1 MSSGEN
7 IEIGIGADSSGLI
20 EALEKVAANLK
31 SLEKVLAGVS
41 GSFES
46 AGKAAEDAMGDAE
59 EAADKAGDAVEG
71 LGDKV
76 EESGNAW
83 DDVADK
89 AGRADSALSG
99 ISAVIEHVNPEMAKL
114 IRLSADVAGGMEQ
127 VILAIRQAPVLVAVI
142 GGAVLVFEQATKSF
156 REEAERY
163 EQANQALSDSYDRL
177 IGLISRGRQLQDSYT
192 DSLNESLGV
201 TNQITERFQER
212 ISLDEKILSNA
223 LRQARVNRQIAMD
236 EARNSAAQLRRFA
249 MAGVAASESGR
260 VMRQASEQLAEATSD
275 ANQEYEEA
283 LRVAREVSDAN
294 ILLAETERDLAEA
307 IEDRG
312 RQVERTRIGMSLFSS
327 DLAFLTDASMG
338 MTRHITNEATGAFV
352 MLEDGMRM
360 STRQAR
366 QVGEAFADTNRIFG
380 QGSAAVASQ
389 ADLVERLN
397 ELLGHEDERYSA
409 ITRTVD
415 GVVEAHGAVNMVTL
429 DAIDVGELYTEVMRL
444 QRDAAIEEGEAL
456 EDLEVEIDKTKT
468 AYDAKSVVLKE
479 LIADQRE
486 YLLLLKEQIQDEESA
501 FGSDGIQRIDQYR
514 DRIAEIRIEAE
525 RLGLSLDDA
534 MVVRAEATA
543 LEGLE
548 KDLEGIND
556 SLREGADLAPDFW
569 TEVLESAVQTE
580 ENLQL
585 ISMRVAAREEE
596 DLLKRQ
602 QLMREA
608 DIYSQQVQEDRI
620 DRLNEMERI
629 IAEHHQ
635 EVSDM
640 EEQAA
645 QDRADRIQSVFEE
658 NIDGISALSGALSD
672 VFEEKADALGEDNM
686 AQAEEAF
693 RISKALASAE
703 IIANT
708 AAAVMSV
715 VARAKTLPGA
725 IAQVAAVSALGAVQ
739 LARANKA
746 ELSFHSGGIVPESDP
761 SETSATLLPGEA
773 VLNRSAT
780 SSIGPLGIAA
790 MNAGMLSPFGMM
802 MAPLRIVET
811 YKHFDRFVGDEY
823 RRQGTLFNLFRK
835 NSEGTFGQ
843 RGY

>member
-1 MSSGEN
+1 
-7 IEIGIGADSSGLI
+7 
-20 EALEKVAANLK
+20 
-31 SLEKVLAGVS
+31 
-41 GSFES
+41 
-46 AGKAAEDAMGDAE
+46 
-59 EAADKAGDAVEG
+59 
-71 LGDKV
+71 
-76 EESGNAW
+76 
-83 DDVADK
+83 
-89 AGRADSALSG
+89 
-99 ISAVIEHVNPEMAKL
+99 
-114 IRLSADVAGGMEQ
+114 RLSADVAGGMEQ
-127 VILAIRQAPVLVAVI
+127 VILAIRQAPTLVAVI
-142 GGAVLVFEQATKSF
+142 AGTVLVFEQATKSL

-163 EQANQALSDSYDRL
+163 EQANESLSNSYDRL
-177 IGLISRGRQLQDSYT
+177 IGLINRGRQLQDGYT
-192 DSLNESLGV
+192 DSLNQSLGV
-201 TNQITERFQER
+201 TNQITATYEQR
-212 ISLDEKILSNA
+212 ISLEEKIFNNA
-223 LRQARVNRQIAMD
+223 LRQARANREIARE
-236 EARNSAAQLRRFA
+236 EAENAAAQLRAISERE
-249 MAGVAASESGR
+249 AASFRFSSNIALR
-260 VMRQASEQLAEATSD
+260 DAMRRQSAETAAEAERLLAETLEETTE
-275 ANQEYEEA
+275 EYEEA

-294 ILLAETERDLAEA
+294 ILLAETERDLAQA

-338 MTRHITNEATGAFV
+338 MTRHITNEATGAFT

-543 LEGLE
+543 LEDLE

-556 SLREGADLAPDFW
+556 ALRESADLAPDFW
-569 TEVLESAVQTE
+569 TEVLESAVRTE

-602 QLMREA
+602 QLTAEA